1 MKRSALLF
9 MAFIVMCSVTLK
21 AQNLNKV
28 YGAMEEEDWEVA
40 LSYLE
45 PIMAKRKKNYEAK
58 WLAAICHSERYRFE
72 KSYALFKEALPYA
85 EDDPSFW
92 IPYAQAYLFGGRVDD
107 AERTLRR
114 VNQNL
119 LEDYAKPSYFQVFNN
134 IQNAKQYLPTPKE
147 IIVKNLG
154 SNVNSEGNEYSQIVT
169 ADQRGIFFTA
179 RREGLGEVADD
190 GEYYEQV
197 MSADMNE
204 FDNWN
209 KDKPLD
215 GYASGSDYD
224 APLQL
229 LDNDNTMVVFRNDD
243 LFITRKQADGTW
255 GEREPLPINTKKWD
269 AHAFI
274 YNDGNS
280 IIYASD
286 FGNNDE
292 NSDLYIVHKEANGK
306 WSKPYFVE
314 ELNTPKKEDAPY
326 VAEDG
331 TLYFSSEGHDSM
343 GGYDIFTT
351 RLDTATG
358 LFSKPENM
366 GAPINLPT
374 DDTFFTLYGKNAYF
388 SSSRPG
394 GYGEV
399 DIYRVIMFNNS
410 QIQGK
415 VLECDNTTAVGN
427 ATISVVGQEDK
438 YSTVTNEYGVY
449 FMNMPIESDFTLR
462 VERDG
467 EVLYEKEHQ
476 IRVLFRDEFEIEQ
489 DFFIGECGKNEKE
502 IYVKMINSFD
512 LDPNN
517 ISVDPPSTEGIVIP
531 VVEEPEPVVEE
542 VVEEVEEAFE
552 TAVDTVTKVAGAPVV
567 VKEEKAP
574 EPDPIVVPEEELIE
588 LPNVFFDFDKQNI
601 KPEFID
607 RLNEAAEL
615 LKRRT
620 DLRIMVAGHTD
631 SYGTNEY
638 NVALGQRRYTAVFN
652 YLKEKGVDAG
662 QMDVQ
667 TFSEDL
673 PIASNRTRKGRAF
686 NRRVELYFVDEN
698 GERKK

>member
-1 MKRSALLF
+1 MKRSALLL
-9 MAFIVMCSVTLK
+9 MAFFVMCSLTLK

-28 YGAMEEEDWEVA
+28 YGAMGDGDWEVA

-45 PIMAKRKKNYEAK
+45 PIIAKKKKNYEAK
-58 WLAAICHSERYRFE
+58 WLAAICHSERYRFD
-72 KSYALFKEALPYA
+72 KSYALFQEALPYA
-85 EDDPSFW
+85 EDDPTFW
-92 IPYAQAYLFGGRVDD
+92 IPFAKAYLFGGRVDD
-107 AERTLRR
+107 AERTLTRI
-114 VNQNL
+114 NQNQ
-119 LEDYAKPSYFQVFNN
+119 LEDYAKPTFFEVFNN
-134 IQNAKQYLPTPKE
+134 IQNAKLYLPNPKE

-154 SNVNSEGNEYSQIVT
+154 PNVNTAGNEYSQIVT
-169 ADQRGIFFTA
+169 ANQRGIFFTA

-197 MSADMNE
+197 LTAEMNE
-204 FDNWN
+204 IDNWN
-209 KDKPLD
+209 KDKPLA
-215 GYASGSDYD
+215 GYSSEGTFD
-224 APLQL
+224 APIQL
-229 LDNDNTMVVFRNDD
+229 MNNDSTLITYREED
-243 LFITRKQADGTW
+243 LFMSQLGTDGVW
-255 GEREPLPINTKKWD
+255 GQREELPINTGKWEP
-269 AHAFI
+269 HAFV
-274 YNDGNS
+274 YNGGNS

-286 FGNNDE
+286 FANSVE
-292 NSDLYIVHKEANGK
+292 NSDLYIVHKGEDGK

-314 ELNTPKKEDAPY
+314 ELNTLKKEDAPY
-326 VAEDG
+326 VADDG
-331 TLYFSSEGHDSM
+331 TLYFSSKGHDSM

-358 LFSKPENM
+358 LFTKPENM

-415 VLECDNTTAVGN
+415 ILECDNTTPVGG

-438 YSTVTNEYGVY
+438 YSTVTSEYGVY

-462 VERDG
+462 VELDG
-467 EVLYEKEHQ
+467 EVLYEKEHE

-489 DFFIGECGKNEKE
+489 DFFIGECGRNEKE

-517 ISVDPPSTEGIVIP
+517 IPVDPPSIEGIVIP
-531 VVEEPEPVVEE
+531 VVEEAIPEVVEVIEVVEEAQEEVAAVVETVETVVEE
-542 VVEEVEEAFE
+542 VVEETEAVAVPAPIIAEE
-552 TAVDTVTKVAGAPVV
+552 V
-567 VKEEKAP
+567 
-574 EPDPIVVPEEELIE
+574 IE
-588 LPNVFFDFDKQNI
+588 LPNVFFDFDKQDI

-615 LKRRT
+615 LSRRT

-631 SYGTNEY
+631 AYGTNDY
-638 NVALGQRRYTAVFN
+638 NIALGQRRYTKVFN
-652 YLKEKGVDAG
+652 YLKNRGVSES
-662 QMDVQ
+662 QMEVQ
-667 TFSEDL
+667 TFSENL

-686 NRRVELYFVDEN
+686 NRRVELFFVDEN
-698 GERKK
+698 GKKKD

>member
-1 MKRSALLF
+1 MKRLTLLF
-9 MAFIVMCSVTLK
+9 LTLFVIGTISLK

-28 YGAMEEEDWEVA
+28 YSAMEEEDWEVA

-45 PIMAKRKKNYEAK
+45 PIMAKKKKNYQAK
-58 WLAAICHSERYRFE
+58 WLAAICHYERYRFD
-72 KSYALFKEALPYA
+72 KSYALFQEALPYA
-85 EDDPSFW
+85 EEDPTYW
-92 IPYAQAYLFGGRVDD
+92 IPYAEAYLFGGRVDD

-114 VNQNL
+114 INQNQ
-119 LEDYAKPSYFQVFNN
+119 LEDYAKPRYFEIFNN
-134 IQNAKQYLPTPKE
+134 IQNAKLYLPRPKE

-154 SNVNSEGNEYSQIVT
+154 ENVNTAGNEYSQIVT
-169 ADQRGIFFTA
+169 SNQRGIFFTA

-197 MSADMNE
+197 LTAEMNDI
-204 FDNWN
+204 DNWK
-209 KDKPLD
+209 KDKPLA
-215 GYASGSDYD
+215 GYASDGTFD
-224 APLQL
+224 APIQL
-229 LDNDNTMVVFRNDD
+229 MNNDSTLITYREED
-243 LFITRKQADGTW
+243 LFMSQLGADGTW
-255 GEREPLPINTKKWD
+255 GEREPLPINTGKWEP
-269 AHAFI
+269 HAFV
-274 YNDGNS
+274 YNNGNS

-286 FGNNDE
+286 FANNNE
-292 NSDLYIVHKEANGK
+292 NSDLYIVHKGDDGK
-306 WSKPYFVE
+306 WSKPYFIE
-314 ELNTPKKEDAPY
+314 ELNTPKKEDAPF

-331 TLYFSSEGHDSM
+331 TLYFSSRGHDSM
-343 GGYDIFTT
+343 GGYDIFTSK
-351 RLDTATG
+351 LDTATG

-415 VLECDNTTAVGN
+415 ILECDNTTPVGG

-438 YSTVTNEYGVY
+438 YSAVTSDYGVY
-449 FMNMPIESDFTLR
+449 VMNMPIESDFTLR
-462 VERDG
+462 VEKDG
-467 EVLYEKEHQ
+467 EVLYEKEHE

-489 DFFIGECGKNEKE
+489 DFFIGECGRNERE

-517 ISVDPPSTEGIVIP
+517 IPVDPPSTEGIVIP
-531 VVEEPEPVVEE
+531 VIEAPEEIVEE
-542 VVEEVEEAFE
+542 VIA
-552 TAVDTVTKVAGAPVV
+552 AVTDTVTISEEAPEIITEEVKAAPVV
-567 VKEEKAP
+567 VAEE
-574 EPDPIVVPEEELIE
+574 VIE
-588 LPNVFFDFDKQNI
+588 LPNVFFDFDKENI
-601 KPEFID
+601 KPEFFE
-607 RLNEAAEL
+607 RLDDAAEL

-631 SYGTNEY
+631 AYGTNDY
-638 NVALGQRRYTAVFN
+638 NIALGQRRYTEVFN
-652 YLKEKGVDAG
+652 YLKNKGVSES
-662 QMDVQ
+662 QMEVK
-667 TFSEDL
+667 TFSENT

-698 GERKK
+698 GDKK

>member
-9 MAFIVMCSVTLK
+9 VAFIVMCSVTLK

-28 YGAMEEEDWEVA
+28 FAAMEEKDWEVA

-45 PIMAKRKKNYEAK
+45 PIMAKRKKNYQAK
-58 WLAAICHSERYRFE
+58 WLAAICHSERYRFD

-92 IPYAQAYLFGGRVDD
+92 IPYANAYLFGGRVDD

-119 LEDYAKPSYFQVFNN
+119 LEDYVKPEYFRVFNN
-134 IQNAKQYLPTPKE
+134 IQSAKTLLPNPKE

-154 SNVNSEGNEYSQIVT
+154 QNVNTAGNEYSQVVT
-169 ADQRGIFFTA
+169 TDQRGIFFSA

-190 GEYYEQV
+190 GEYYEQL
-197 MSADMNE
+197 MTSEMNE
-204 FDNWN
+204 FDNWK
-209 KDKPLD
+209 KDNPLE
-215 GYASGSDYD
+215 GYASDEDYD

-229 LDNDNTMVVFRNDD
+229 LDNDNTMIVFRNDD
-243 LFITRKQADGTW
+243 LFITRKQADGSW
-255 GEREPLPINTKKWD
+255 GEREPLPINTKKWEP
-269 AHAFI
+269 HAFM
-274 YNDGNS
+274 YNKGNS

-286 FGNNDE
+286 FKSDNE
-292 NSDLYIVHKEANGK
+292 NADLYIVHKQANGK
-306 WSKPYFVE
+306 WTKPYAIE
-314 ELNTPKKEDAPY
+314 ELNTPLNEDAPF
-326 VAEDG
+326 VAGDG
-331 TLYFSSEGHDSM
+331 TLYFASRGHSSM
-343 GGYDIFTT
+343 GGYDIFSTKLDSTT
-351 RLDTATG
+351 G
-358 LFSKPENM
+358 KFSEPENM

-388 SSSRPG
+388 SSSRPE
-394 GYGEV
+394 GYGEN

-415 VLECDNTTAVGN
+415 VLECDNVTAVGN

-467 EVLYEKEHQ
+467 EILYEKEHQ

-517 ISVDPPSTEGIVIP
+517 ITVDPPSTEGIVIP
-531 VVEEPEPVVEE
+531 VVEEPEPVIEE
-542 VVEEVEEAFE
+542 VVEEVEETFE
-552 TAVDTVTKVAGAPVV
+552 TVVDTVTKVAGAPEV

-574 EPDPIVVPEEELIE
+574 EPDLIVVPKEELIE

-652 YLKEKGVDAG
+652 YLKARGVDAG

-698 GERKK
+698 GERKQ

>member
-1 MKRSALLF
+1 
-9 MAFIVMCSVTLK
+9 
-21 AQNLNKV
+21 
-28 YGAMEEEDWEVA
+28 MEQEDWEVA

-45 PIMAKRKKNYEAK
+45 PIMAKKKKNYEAK

-72 KSYALFKEALPYA
+72 KSYALFQEALPYA
-85 EDDPSFW
+85 EDDPTFW

-114 VNQNL
+114 INQNQ
-119 LEDYAKPSYFQVFNN
+119 LEDYAKPRYFETFNN
-134 IQNAKQYLPTPKE
+134 IQNAKLYLPKPKE

-154 SNVNSEGNEYSQIVT
+154 ANVNTGGNEYSQIVT

-179 RREGLGEVADD
+179 RRDGLGEVADD

-197 MSADMNE
+197 LTAEMDDI
-204 FDNWN
+204 DNWK
-209 KDKPLD
+209 KDKPLA
-215 GYASGSDYD
+215 GYASDGTFD
-224 APLQL
+224 APIQL
-229 LDNDNTMVVFRNDD
+229 MNNDSTLITYREED
-243 LFITRKQADGTW
+243 LFMSQLGTDGVW
-255 GEREPLPINTKKWD
+255 GQREELPINTGKWEP
-269 AHAFI
+269 HAFV
-274 YNDGNS
+274 YNNGNS

-286 FGNNDE
+286 FANNVE
-292 NSDLYIVHKEANGK
+292 NSDLYIVHKGEDGK

-331 TLYFSSEGHDSM
+331 TLYFSSKGHDSM
-343 GGYDIFTT
+343 GGYDIFTS

-358 LFSKPENM
+358 LFTKPENM

-415 VLECDNTTAVGN
+415 ILECDNTTPVGG

-438 YSTVTNEYGVY
+438 YSAVTSEYGVY

-462 VERDG
+462 VELDG
-467 EVLYEKEHQ
+467 EVLYEKEHE

-489 DFFIGECGKNEKE
+489 DFFIGECGRNEKE

-517 ISVDPPSTEGIVIP
+517 IPVDPPSIEGIVIP
-531 VVEEPEPVVEE
+531 VVEEPVPEVVEE
-542 VVEEVEEAFE
+542 VVAL
-552 TAVDTVTKVAGAPVV
+552 VDTVVNASEEVVGAATPP
-567 VKEEKAP
+567 A
-574 EPDPIVVPEEELIE
+574 PIVAEDVIE
-588 LPNVFFDFDKQNI
+588 LPNVFFDFDKEDI
-601 KPEFID
+601 KQEFVD

-615 LKRRT
+615 LSTRT

-631 SYGTNEY
+631 AYGTNDY
-638 NVALGQRRYTAVFN
+638 NIALGKRRYTEVYN
-652 YLKEKGVDAG
+652 YLKARGVKES
-662 QMDVQ
+662 QMEVQ
-667 TFSEDL
+667 TFSENS

-686 NRRVELYFVDEN
+686 NRRVELFFVDEN
-698 GERKK
+698 GKRKD

>member
-1 MKRSALLF
+1 MKRSALLTL
-9 MAFIVMCSVTLK
+9 AFIVMCSVALK

-45 PIMAKRKKNYEAK
+45 PIMAKKKKNYEVK
-58 WLAAICHSERYRFE
+58 WLAAICHSQRYRFD
-72 KSYALFKEALPYA
+72 KSYALFQEALPYA

-92 IPYAQAYLFGGRVDD
+92 IPYAEAYLFGGRVDD

-119 LEDYAKPSYFQVFNN
+119 LEDYAKPRYFEIFNN
-134 IQNAKQYLPTPKE
+134 IQNAKLYLPQPKE

-154 SNVNSEGNEYSQIVT
+154 ANVNTVGNEYSQIVT
-169 ADQRGIFFTA
+169 SNQRGIFFTA

-197 MSADMNE
+197 LTADMNE
-204 FDNWN
+204 LDDWN
-209 KDKPLD
+209 KDKPLA
-215 GYASGSDYD
+215 GYASDGTFD
-224 APLQL
+224 APIQL
-229 LDNDNTMVVFRNDD
+229 LNNDSTLITYREED
-243 LFITRKQADGTW
+243 LFMSQLGADGVW
-255 GEREPLPINTKKWD
+255 GQREELPINTGKWEP
-269 AHAFI
+269 HAFV
-274 YNDGNS
+274 YNNGNS

-286 FGNNDE
+286 FGNNNE
-292 NSDLYIVHKEANGK
+292 NSDLYIVHKSADGK
-306 WSKPYFVE
+306 WSKPYFIE

-331 TLYFSSEGHDSM
+331 TLYFSSKGHDSM
-343 GGYDIFTT
+343 GGYDIFTS

-415 VLECDNTTAVGN
+415 VLECDNVTAVGN

-438 YSTVTNEYGVY
+438 YSAVTNEYGVY

-489 DFFIGECGKNEKE
+489 DFFIGECGRNEKE

-517 ISVDPPSTEGIVIP
+517 IPVDPPSTEGVVIP
-531 VVEEPEPVVEE
+531 VVEEEPEPVVEE
-542 VVEEVEEAFE
+542 VVEAVEEVVEA
-552 TAVDTVTKVAGAPVV
+552 TADTVVEESPVAVVEEKAADPVV
-567 VKEEKAP
+567 VA
-574 EPDPIVVPEEELIE
+574 EEELIE

-601 KPEFID
+601 KAEFFE

-615 LKRRT
+615 LQRRT

-631 SYGTNEY
+631 AYGTNEY

-652 YLKEKGVDAG
+652 YLKDKGVDAD

-673 PIASNRTRKGRAF
+673 PIASNRTVKGRAF

>member
-1 MKRSALLF
+1 MKRSALLILTF
-9 MAFIVMCSVTLK
+9 FVMCSVTLK

-45 PIMAKRKKNYEAK
+45 PIIAKKKKNYEAK
-58 WLAAICHSERYRFE
+58 WLAAICHSERYRFD
-72 KSYALFKEALPYA
+72 KSYALFQEALPYA
-85 EDDPSFW
+85 EEDPSFW

-107 AERTLRR
+107 AERALRR
-114 VNQNL
+114 INQNQ

-134 IQNAKQYLPTPKE
+134 IQNAKLYLPNPKE
-147 IIVKNLG
+147 IVVKNLG
-154 SNVNSEGNEYSQIVT
+154 ENVNTVGNEYSQIVT
-169 ADQRGIFFTA
+169 ANQRGIFFTA

-197 MSADMNE
+197 LTADMDE
-204 FDNWN
+204 TDNWN
-209 KDKPLD
+209 KDKPLA
-215 GYASGSDYD
+215 GYASEGTFD
-224 APLQL
+224 APIQL
-229 LDNDNTMVVFRNDD
+229 LNNDSTLITYREED
-243 LFITRKQADGTW
+243 LFMSHLGADGVW
-255 GEREPLPINTKKWD
+255 GEREELPINTGKWEP
-269 AHAFI
+269 HAFV
-274 YNDGNS
+274 YNNGNS

-286 FGNNDE
+286 FGNNNE
-292 NSDLYIVHKEANGK
+292 NSDLYIVHKGENGK

-343 GGYDIFTT
+343 GGYDIFTSK
-351 RLDTATG
+351 LDTATG
-358 LFSKPENM
+358 LFTKPENM

-415 VLECDNTTAVGN
+415 ILECDNTTPVGN
-427 ATISVVGQEDK
+427 AKISVVGQEDK
-438 YSTVTNEYGVY
+438 FSAVTNEYGVY
-449 FMNMPIESDFTLR
+449 FMNMPIESDFTVR
-462 VERDG
+462 VEKDG
-467 EVLYEKEHQ
+467 EVLYEKEHE
-476 IRVLFRDEFEIEQ
+476 IRVLFRDEFEIEH
-489 DFFIGECGKNEKE
+489 DFFIGECGPLEKS

-517 ISVDPPSTEGIVIP
+517 IPVDPPSIEGIVIP
-531 VVEEPEPVVEE
+531 VIEE
-542 VVEEVEEAFE
+542 VVEEVAELVEEAVE
-552 TAVDTVTKVAGAPVV
+552 AVADTVIAEVEEPVVVEETEAAPVV
-567 VKEEKAP
+567 VAEE
-574 EPDPIVVPEEELIE
+574 VIE

-631 SYGTNEY
+631 AYGTNEY
-638 NVALGQRRYTAVFN
+638 NIALGKRRYSEVFN
-652 YLKEKGVDAG
+652 YLKNRGVDAG